1 MFFKHISSVMYIVH
15 LYAIAI
21 LFHAGPNG
29 DVRQII
35 GEFQGKNL
43 SELRGGEIIVETDG
57 SGIPNGRSAAILGH
71 HLTSLAENSTFA
83 PLHIPRRDNELF
95 LQKHGQMITDVE
107 VKKL

>member
-1 MFFKHISSVMYIVH
+1 MVH

-35 GEFQGKNL
+35 GEFRGKNL
-43 SELRGGEIIVETDG
+43 SELRGGKIIVETDG
-57 SGIPNGRSAAILGH
+57 SGIPNGRSNAILGH
-71 HLTSLAENSTFA
+71 HLTWLAENSTFA

-107 VKKL
+107 VNFS